1 MVNRR
6 IVNKIE
12 RLRFDAMELWSLTE
26 THLALEYRRET
37 LELLLKINTFD
48 DKECEY
54 MTELCIADKEYENAR
69 CKFIDNYIF
78 SRL

>member
-6 IVNKIE
+6 IINKIE
-12 RLRFDAMELWSLTE
+12 RLRFEAMELWPLTE
-26 THLALEYRRET
+26 THLTLVLRRET
-37 LELLLKINTFD
+37 LELLININTLD
-48 DKECEY
+48 DENQLMKEL
-54 MTELCIADKEYENAR
+54 TIDDKEYENAR

>member
-6 IVNKIE
+6 IIDKIE
-12 RLRFDAMELWSLTE
+12 RLRFDAMELWELTE
-26 THLALEYRRET
+26 TCKSLVVRRET
-37 LELLLKINTFD
+37 LYLLYDDNYDKLMKELT
-48 DKECEY
+48 
-54 MTELCIADKEYENAR
+54 IADKEYENAR